1 MKKIFTSDYHNHDK
15 NYASMERV
23 VVYQIENE
31 DEYWD
36 FSNMTH
42 EERCNLFDV
51 FDEGRYY
58 VAPGARYYT
67 YSFDYSPNHIVVYER
82 VSMNV

>member
-1 MKKIFTSDYHNHDK
+1 MKKIYESELHNYD
-15 NYASMERV
+15 NYESAEKV
-23 VVYQIENE
+23 IVYQITSE

-42 EERCNLFDV
+42 KERCEYFNV

-58 VAPGARYYT
+58 VAPGARYRT
-67 YSFDYSPNHIVVYER
+67 YSFDYSTRHVIMYETIA
-82 VSMNV
+82 MNV